1 MAAFFIKFTPMIPT
15 YLEKLIHEGK
25 AKMKTFSGA
34 MAEELILTVPDKCY
48 IIIYEYWYR
57 PQLQNMGSTAFLGTH
72 TWDWRD
78 SLQYVNFYNN
88 NNWYSYW
95 HSFFPNFQQKD
106 NTAFPT
112 TNPVL
117 GNNYHLPN
125 NTSEFTQYRETYIRA
140 DRNLAIYFTRQNPED
155 VTITNTAVG
164 QFDPLVEQFG
174 YGNETITTQVAGY
187 QALPGAFYSPLSNSL
202 GPIIAAT
209 TTPGWDNSVNCN
221 PRPGGLGG
229 EITNASVYAPGGT
242 QALGKARAQHFQC
255 NYIEVNME
263 KPKNLS

>member
-1 MAAFFIKFTPMIPT
+1 MIPT
-15 YLEKLIHEGK
+15 YLERLIHEGK
-25 AKMKTFSGA
+25 GKLKTFSGA

-57 PQLQNMGSTAFLGTH
+57 PQLQILGGTTLTGTA

-78 SLQYVNFYNN
+78 ALQYVNFYNQ

-95 HSFFPNFQQKD
+95 HSFFPDFQRKSAFD
-106 NTAFPT
+106 FPT
-112 TNPVL
+112 INPVL
-117 GNNYHLPN
+117 TNNYFLPQN
-125 NTSEFTQYRETYIRA
+125 GLEFTQYRETYIKA

-174 YGNETITTQVAGY
+174 YGGETITTQVSGY
-187 QALPGAFYSPLSNSL
+187 QALPGAFYSPLSNNL
-202 GPIIAAT
+202 GPVIAPGTVA
-209 TTPGWDNSVNCN
+209 GWDNSVNCN

-229 EITNASVYAPGGT
+229 EITNAATYAPNGS

-255 NYIEVNME
+255 NYVEVNME
-263 KPKNLS
+263 NPRNLQ

>member
-1 MAAFFIKFTPMIPT
+1 MIPT
-15 YLEKLIHEGK
+15 YLERLIHEGK
-25 AKMKTFSGA
+25 GKLKTFSGA
-34 MAEELILTVPDKCY
+34 MAEELILTVPDKTY
-48 IIIYEYWYR
+48 IIIYEYWFR
-57 PQLQNMGSTAFLGTH
+57 PQLQTLGSTAFLGNH

-78 SLQYVNFYNN
+78 ALQYVNFYNQ

-95 HSFFPNFQQKD
+95 HSVNPNFVEKATG
-106 NTAFPT
+106 NFPT

-117 GNNYHLPN
+117 GTGYHVPQNAADL
-125 NTSEFTQYRETYIRA
+125 TQYRETYIKA

-174 YGNETITTQVAGY
+174 YGGETITTQVAGY
-187 QALPGAFYSPLSNSL
+187 QALPGAFYSPLSNNL
-202 GPIIAAT
+202 GPVIAPGTVA
-209 TTPGWDNSVNCN
+209 GWDNSVNCN

-229 EITNASVYAPGGT
+229 EITNAATYAPGGS

-255 NYIEVNME
+255 NYVEINTEN
-263 KPKNLS
+263 PKNLM